1 MTKKQKEQLL
11 EKLIEDVKRENKNV
25 YFSETNEGRMAAAQR
40 GMYALGQ
47 IIGLVGGDLL
57 DYRVEALQA
66 ELIEE
71 FGDWAFRPGCWF
83 QSISDERCAEMAAK
97 NRAAKKEE
105 CSHE

>member
-11 EKLIEDVKRENKNV
+11 KKLIEDVKRENRNV
-25 YFSETNEGRMAAAQR
+25 YFAETSEGRMAAAQR

-47 IIGLVGGDLL
+47 VIGLVGGDLF

-71 FGDWAFRPGCWF
+71 FGDCAFRPGCWF
-83 QSISDERCAEMAAK
+83 QSISDDDCAEMAAK

-105 CSHE
+105 LLHE

>member
-11 EKLIEDVKRENKNV
+11 AKLIEDVKRENKNV

-57 DYRVEALQA
+57 DYRVENLQA
-66 ELIEE
+66 ELIEQ
-71 FGDWAFRPGCWF
+71 FGEWAFRPGCWF
-83 QSISDERCAEMAAK
+83 QSISDNDCEKYAAEH
-97 NRAAKKEE
+97 RRQYEKE
-105 CSHE
+105 

>member
-1 MTKKQKEQLL
+1 M

-66 ELIEE
+66 ELIEQ
-71 FGDWAFRPGCWF
+71 FGDCAFRPGCWF
-83 QSISDERCAEMAAK
+83 QSVTDERCAEMAAK
-97 NRAAKKEE
+97 NRAAKGEE
-105 CSHE
+105 